1 MDQNDPLAIH
11 SDLKIQHI
19 YCLSVIPFFQIF
31 ILLILLYAEK
41 NVENQHVYH
50 LLVLY
55 SNFGFATDMANQLIK
70 SYLLLLTV
78 MPLIQLK
85 FISLKSALF

>member
-41 NVENQHVYH
+41 NVGNQHVCH

-85 FISLKSALF
+85 FISLKSA